1 MNLFFKLAWRNIFRN
16 KRRTYITG
24 AAIGIGLASLIW
36 TDALIIGMEDN
47 MIRSGTASYL
57 GEGQIHAE
65 GFRETYEVDHTINN
79 LERVVADLRGEPMLD
94 EFTLRAVTSA
104 MISSPANVSA
114 VLLAGV
120 DPKAEQHLSQIDDAL
135 VEGTYFDGNSGR
147 DIIIGRKLAEILEVE
162 LGDRVVLTAAQ
173 AHTGDL
179 AQEMFRISGIYFF
192 NAGDM
197 DRGMA
202 FIRLPMAQKMLNL
215 GGEVH
220 EISLKFTDNTFA
232 RNTSRPFWGRYS
244 TGGNVA
250 EGWPDLMPQLEA
262 VFELTGFSTLFVGFI
277 LFVVVTLSIINTLFM
292 SLYERMYEFG
302 VMRAVGTS
310 GLAMARLVIFEA
322 AALAIV
328 SNILGVILG
337 FIVTYILTV
346 TGIDYGGIE
355 FVGVTFRELMY
366 PVLELQ
372 QFIFYPAAVFI
383 FTVIVSLY
391 PAIHAARIIPA
402 EAMRKSL

>member
-65 GFRETYEVDHTINN
+65 GFRETFEVDRVINN
-79 LERVVADLRGEPMLD
+79 LDETVANLRGEPVLD
-94 EFTLRAVTSA
+94 EFTLRAMTPA
-104 MISSPANVSA
+104 MITSPANVSA
-114 VLLAGV
+114 VALVGIN
-120 DPKAEQHLSQIDDAL
+120 PESERHLSQIDDAL
-135 VEGTYFDGNSGR
+135 IEGSYFEGDSER
-147 DIIIGRKLAEILEVE
+147 DIIIGRKLAEILEIE
-162 LGDRVVLTAAQ
+162 LGDRVVLTSAQ

-192 NAGDM
+192 NADDM

-202 FIRLPMAQKMLNL
+202 FIRLPMAQQMLNL
-215 GGEVH
+215 GGDVH
-220 EISLKFTDNTFA
+220 EISLKFADNTFA
-232 RNTSRPFWGRYS
+232 RNTSRPFWERYS

-310 GLAMARLVIFEA
+310 GAAIARLVVFEA

-337 FIVTYILTV
+337 FIVTYIFTL

-366 PVLELQ
+366 PVMELQ
-372 QFIFYPAAVFI
+372 QFIFYPVAVFT

-391 PAIHAARIIPA
+391 PAVHAARIIPA